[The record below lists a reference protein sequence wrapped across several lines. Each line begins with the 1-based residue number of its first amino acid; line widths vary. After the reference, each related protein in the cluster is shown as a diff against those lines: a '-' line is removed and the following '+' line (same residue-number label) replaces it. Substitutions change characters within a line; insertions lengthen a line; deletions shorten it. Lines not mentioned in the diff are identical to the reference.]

1 MGVKNILY
9 MRSGPYK
16 PVISEYN
23 MQEIG
28 FAKAALRRGVSTD
41 IVYFSDDNKID
52 ILKTENDSVIRII
65 WAKGYKFLRT
75 GYYPQ
80 LLSEDFL
87 SIYDLIVLTEFSQ
100 IMTYLVSK
108 QNDKCV
114 LYSGPYYNLF
124 KFPFIEPIYDLL
136 FTKKINRQIN
146 RIYVKSS
153 LAKDY
158 LIRKGYT
165 GVCILGVGLD
175 TEKFD
180 SAEEINLNTKQ
191 VVDYMQAN
199 RCLLFVGT
207 MCDRKNFPFILDVFK
222 CLKQKYASTY
232 KLVLI
237 GSGSNRYI
245 NKYLDMLESKIRD
258 NILYVKNIENAQ
270 LKFIY
275 ESSDMFILPSKLEIF
290 GMALLEAMYFE
301 NCVFTSVNGGSA
313 TLIKNGINGFVFD
326 GFNAEVWAKK
336 IDEIEKDNS
345 RLLKVKQE
353 AKRTVNEDY
362 TWDSIIKRFIENLPA
377 QFKF

>member
-1 MGVKNILY
+1 M
-9 MRSGPYK
+9 
-16 PVISEYN
+16 
-23 MQEIG
+23 
-28 FAKAALRRGVSTD
+28 FA
-41 IVYFSDDNKID
+41 
-52 ILKTENDSVIRII
+52 
-65 WAKGYKFLRT
+65 
-75 GYYPQ
+75 
-80 LLSEDFL
+80 
-87 SIYDLIVLTEFSQ
+87 
-100 IMTYLVSK
+100 
-108 QNDKCV
+108 
-114 LYSGPYYNLF
+114 
-124 KFPFIEPIYDLL
+124 
-136 FTKKINRQIN
+136 
-146 RIYVKSS
+146 
-153 LAKDY
+153 
-158 LIRKGYT
+158 
-165 GVCILGVGLD
+165 
-175 TEKFD
+175 
-180 SAEEINLNTKQ
+180 
-191 VVDYMQAN
+191 
-199 RCLLFVGT
+199 FVGT

-258 NILYVKNIENAQ
+258 DILYVKNIENAQ

-290 GMALLEAMYFE
+290 GMVLLEAMYFE